1 MLRFLLLS
9 AAQNLGESHQRPIE
23 LPHSALGQDPYSSF
37 LLFGC
42 EACLSYW
49 SFLSFFFRV
58 EYYEGCI
65 VCVFAYASLVVIHT
79 KELISKDQHCE
90 CINHHSYANEKDICM
105 FD

>member
-23 LPHSALGQDPYSSF
+23 PPHSALGQDPYSSF

-42 EACLSYW
+42 EACF
-49 SFLSFFFRV
+49 SFGHFFRFFV
-58 EYYEGCI
+58 SNTTKGVI
-65 VCVFAYASLVVIHT
+65 VCVFAYASLVAIHT
-79 KELISKDQHCE
+79 KKLISKDQHCE
-90 CINHHSYANEKDICM
+90 CINRHSYANEKDICM